1 MMKLFNSALLL
12 LKNTSRN
19 KEFNMKQFKEGQIV
33 KATESTYYLEAGEIA
48 EVKFTEGNPELC
60 LVFYEGTDRESKWPC
75 SETSPE
81 FFDFYEKIA

>member
-1 MMKLFNSALLL
+1 
-12 LKNTSRN
+12 
-19 KEFNMKQFKEGQIV
+19 MKQFKEGQIV

-48 EVKFTEGNPELC
+48 EVKLAEGNPELC

-75 SETSPE
+75 SETHPE

>member
-1 MMKLFNSALLL
+1 
-12 LKNTSRN
+12 
-19 KEFNMKQFKEGQIV
+19 MKQFKEGQIV

-48 EVKFTEGNPELC
+48 EVKLTEGNPELW
-60 LVFYEGTDRESKWPC
+60 LVFHEGTVCKSKWPC

>member
-1 MMKLFNSALLL
+1 
-12 LKNTSRN
+12 
-19 KEFNMKQFKEGQIV
+19 MKQFKEGQIV
-33 KATESTYYLEAGEIA
+33 KATTSAYYLEAVEIAEGQIVKATSAYYLEVGEIA
-48 EVKFTEGNPELC
+48 EVKLAEGNPELC

>member
-1 MMKLFNSALLL
+1 MFCERNC
-12 LKNTSRN
+12 TSQEVR
-19 KEFNMKQFKEGQIV
+19 ETLDIL
-33 KATESTYYLEAGEIA
+33 KATTSAYYLEVGEIA
-48 EVKFTEGNPELC
+48 EVKFTETFPELC

>member
-1 MMKLFNSALLL
+1 
-12 LKNTSRN
+12 
-19 KEFNMKQFKEGQIV
+19 MKQFKEGQIV
-33 KATESTYYLEAGEIA
+33 KATESTYYLETGEIA